1 MKIFTLVNVRWVVG
15 ALGLMVTLAGC
26 NWFASDSSAAIFRL
40 DISDATAVSISSNN
54 LSKTAGAVRAAGDT
68 TDAPYEP
75 VLVKFTHAGE
85 VSKVAISNA
94 NHSYQFITPVEVRAV
109 DDQWLAVLIYTHSA
123 VIDEDSSPNLIV
135 FVDTTSGEAF
145 ALQTDLIGEP
155 SVHGYSVAVDG
166 YLYMLLLG
174 EEVTDP
180 RGGVYRIRPD
190 VTPTKERVSK
200 AGHQI
205 DASQGGD
212 SVTFTLGDDGTLLYR
227 HDQKYTAIHVP
238 SGTAQDLG
246 TDIRSFWR
254 GLDGHVYY
262 QEGSVSSG
270 NRASWRA
277 SFSSTN
283 VWAPEEFT
291 ALQQDFFLPA
301 LVINTAKSVLGVEPW
316 RVTELYNTNNVDP
329 LRRHELYNYDT
340 NDNYFDSWIA
350 RPAFVAP
357 VGANLVILDAGLR
370 NGPAVLRLIEVNK
383 PGTEEKDT
391 IFAYRDLLSA
401 DLNPRIDI
409 FTIAPWD
416 DDHILVGG
424 TLDSGVFVKA
434 TIRMSGD
441 DLGAVRIVDEA
452 TGTAMRQLEHL
463 RRGPARIAP
472 Y

>member
-1 MKIFTLVNVRWVVG
+1 MKIFTPFRVRWVVG
-15 ALGLMVTLAGC
+15 ALGLMVVLAGC
-26 NWFASDSSAAIFRL
+26 NWFGSDSSTAIFRL

-54 LSKTAGAVRAAGDT
+54 LSKTAGALRAAGDT

-75 VLVKFTHAGE
+75 VLVKFTHGGE

-94 NHSYQFITPVEVRAV
+94 NHAYQFITPVEVRTV
-109 DDQWLAVLIYTHSA
+109 DDQWLAVIIYTHSA

-145 ALQTDLIGEP
+145 ALETDLIGEP

-166 YLYMLLLG
+166 YLYMVLLG
-174 EEVTDP
+174 EDVTDP
-180 RGGVYRIRPD
+180 RGGVYRIRPG

-212 SVTFTLGDDGTLLYR
+212 SVTFTLGDDETLLYR
-227 HDQKYTAIHVP
+227 HDQKYTAIHVS

-254 GLDGHVYY
+254 GLDGHVYF
-262 QEGSVSSG
+262 QEGSSG
-270 NRASWRA
+270 NRAWRA

-301 LVINTAKSVLGVEPW
+301 LVINTAESVLGVNPW
-316 RVTELYNTNNVDP
+316 HVTELYNTNAVDP
-329 LRRHELYNYDT
+329 LRTHELRDT
-340 NDNYFDSWIA
+340 NSNYFDSWTV

-357 VGANLVILDAGLR
+357 VGANLVILDDGLR
-370 NGPAVLRLIEVNK
+370 NGQAVLRLIEVNK
-383 PGTEEKDT
+383 PGIGEAGTS
-391 IFAYRDLLSA
+391 FAHRDLLPLT
-401 DLNPRIDI
+401 DLNPKIDI

-441 DLGAVRIVDEA
+441 VLGAVKIVDEA

-463 RRGPARIAP
+463 RRGPARIVT